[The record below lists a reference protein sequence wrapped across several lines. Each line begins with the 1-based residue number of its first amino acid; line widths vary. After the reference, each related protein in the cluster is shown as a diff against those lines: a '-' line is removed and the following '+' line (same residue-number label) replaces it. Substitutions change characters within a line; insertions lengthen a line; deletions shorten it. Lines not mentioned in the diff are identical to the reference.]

1 MSTPSSPRPLRLHP
15 SQVLGR
21 LRRQEDLR
29 LWKKAVETQGRGPTG
44 SKERI
49 ARYLEA
55 FGRGA
60 RRQVVLWWRDF
71 WLCRHFACSLRL
83 LVLYL

>member
-1 MSTPSSPRPLRLHP
+1 MRSGRMSTPSSPRPLRLYP

-44 SKERI
+44 CKE
-49 ARYLEA
+49 
-55 FGRGA
+55 
-60 RRQVVLWWRDF
+60 
-71 WLCRHFACSLRL
+71 
-83 LVLYL
+83 